1 MVMAAVV
8 LRIRIRCCAALAT
21 GALLPDDRTATAD
34 HNHDQPSW
42 SHVCEANT
50 CCLIVIGQL
59 QSVLVRGSR
68 DNDELVSLHEPFETA
83 LRGFNRRQVL
93 EHLESLDGRLAIVTA
108 DRDSALAQVAELTKA
123 LKDLRSETDLLNH
136 LRREAEKATAQMN
149 RILTQP
155 MAQAGTRIQ
164 RIMDLAEEEAVELK
178 TRAQAEIAATKAR
191 ADQDIAEVRARAD
204 EQIAALRA
212 SASREAKSLI
222 EHAKRQCDQLESESA
237 ALRQAAEQ
245 DSMRAIAES
254 ESAANNR
261 IRASELRS
269 LAGVQVMA
277 WVMAEHLTARKCAVE
292 QEEAALHELRAQM
305 ADEVS
310 GLDALRTEITAA
322 VVATHHLL
330 GEALGQVRKLAAQRP
345 PANGQPD
352 VPVQR
357 GSQAAPVYLNA
368 SAEERG

>member
-1 MVMAAVV
+1 M
-8 LRIRIRCCAALAT
+8 
-21 GALLPDDRTATAD
+21 
-34 HNHDQPSW
+34 
-42 SHVCEANT
+42 
-50 CCLIVIGQL
+50 IGQL

-123 LKDLRSETDLLNH
+123 LKDLRSESDLLNH

-164 RIMDLAEEEAVELK
+164 RIMDLAEEEAAELK

-305 ADEVS
+305 ADEVT

-330 GEALGQVRKLAAQRP
+330 GEALGQVRKLVAQRP

-357 GSQAAPVYLNA
+357 GSQAEPVYLNA

>member
-1 MVMAAVV
+1 
-8 LRIRIRCCAALAT
+8 
-21 GALLPDDRTATAD
+21 
-34 HNHDQPSW
+34 
-42 SHVCEANT
+42 
-50 CCLIVIGQL
+50 
-59 QSVLVRGSR
+59 VLVRGSR
-68 DNDELVSLHEPFETA
+68 DNDELVPLHEPFETA

-108 DRDSALAQVAELTKA
+108 DRDSALAQVTELTKA
-123 LKDLRSETDLLNH
+123 LKDLRSESDLLEH

-149 RILTQP
+149 RILTEP

-164 RIMDLAEEEAVELK
+164 RIMELAEEEATELK
-178 TRAQAEIAATKAR
+178 TRAQAEMADRKAR

-204 EQIAALRA
+204 DQIAALRA

-237 ALRQAAEQ
+237 ARRQAAEQ
-245 DSMRAIAES
+245 DSIQAIAES
-254 ESAANNR
+254 ESAANER
-261 IRASELRS
+261 IRVGELRS
-269 LAGVQVMA
+269 LTGVHLMA
-277 WVMAEHLTARKCAVE
+277 WAMAEHLTARKCAVE
-292 QEEAALHELRAQM
+292 QDEAALRQLRAQV

-330 GEALGQVRKLAAQRP
+330 GEALGQVRKLAAQRT
-345 PANGQPD
+345 PANGQPG

-357 GSQAAPVYLNA
+357 GSQAEPVYLNA
-368 SAEERG
+368 GLDAGAEEPESPRNPC